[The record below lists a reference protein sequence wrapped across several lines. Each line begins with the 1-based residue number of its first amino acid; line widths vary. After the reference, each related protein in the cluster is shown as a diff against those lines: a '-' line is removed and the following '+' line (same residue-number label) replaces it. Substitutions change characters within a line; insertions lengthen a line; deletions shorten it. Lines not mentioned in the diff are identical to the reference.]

1 MPSLSK
7 KDKIIGQNNELNMED
22 SMMSGTSGK
31 AIYFDYNKALR
42 NLIDQD
48 SSEDLTGIL
57 EYCNF

>member
-1 MPSLSK
+1 
-7 KDKIIGQNNELNMED
+7 MED